1 MRVSQLLLPTVKEDP
16 AGAEAVSHKLMVRA
30 GLVRQLAAGIYVFL
44 PAGWRVMQKIEQIIR
59 EEMDAIGCQ
68 EMLMP
73 VLQPAEL
80 WQESGRWDAIGEEM
94 FRLKDR
100 KRADMALAMTHEE
113 VVTWLAAREVHSYKQ
128 LPQLWYHFQ
137 TKERDEA
144 RPKSGILR
152 TREFTM
158 KDSYSLDVS
167 EEALQES
174 YRLHIGA
181 YDRIYRRCGL
191 SFMMVEG
198 DSGMMGGEIS
208 HEYMAFADA
217 GEDEIVFCRACG
229 YASNVETAI
238 AGADPEPPASELTPL
253 GAADSPY
260 ARATGAPVDLLA
272 QSELDTPDCKTIEQ
286 VAAYLGLPARAFVKA
301 LVVTPECGGEG
312 GREGAAVASG
322 PVMVLVR
329 GDHELNELKLE
340 SVLGGSFR
348 MATPEEVLEAQGVE
362 PGFVGP
368 VPTPLPVFAD
378 EGLRRGSYVAGA
390 NKPGFHRSGVTL
402 EQIPRATFA
411 DLRRARPG
419 DPCAQ
424 CTGDLEGARVIEVGN
439 IFQLGLKYSVPMGAT
454 FLDEDGKE
462 RPIVMGSYGI
472 GLARIAA
479 AAVEQHH
486 DDNGIC
492 WPARIAPFHVHLILV
507 RASDDVQRELA
518 DDLYARLSAEGFEVV
533 YDDRDM
539 SPGIKFKDADLLGCP
554 MQVVVGKRAGE
565 GFVELKGRENGERRD
580 LPVAELSAALR
591 ALLA

>member
-1 MRVSQLLLPTVKEDP
+1 
-16 AGAEAVSHKLMVRA
+16 
-30 GLVRQLAAGIYVFL
+30 
-44 PAGWRVMQKIEQIIR
+44 
-59 EEMDAIGCQ
+59 
-68 EMLMP
+68 
-73 VLQPAEL
+73 
-80 WQESGRWDAIGEEM
+80 
-94 FRLKDR
+94 
-100 KRADMALAMTHEE
+100 MALAMTHEE

-152 TREFTM
+152 TREFIM

-167 EEALQES
+167 EAALQES

-181 YDRIYRRCGL
+181 YDRIYERCGL

-217 GEDEIVFCRACG
+217 GEDEIVFCRECG
-229 YASNVETAI
+229 YASNVETAV
-238 AGADPEPPASELTPL
+238 AGADPEPPASDLTPR
-253 GAADSPY
+253 GAAGAPF
-260 ARATGAPVDLLA
+260 AKAAGAPVDLFA
-272 QSELDTPDCKTIEQ
+272 EADLDTPECKTIEQ
-286 VAAYLGLPARAFVKA
+286 VAGYLGLPPRAFVKA
-301 LVVTPECGGEG
+301 LVVVPERGE
-312 GREGAAVASG
+312 EAEPA
-322 PVMVLVR
+322 MVLVR

-368 VPTPLPVFAD
+368 VSTPLPVYAD
-378 EGLRRGSYVAGA
+378 EELRRGHYVAGA
-390 NKPGFHRSGVTL
+390 NRAGFHHSGVTL
-402 EQIPRATFA
+402 EQVPQAVFT
-411 DLRRARPG
+411 DLRKARPG

-424 CTGDLEGARVIEVGN
+424 CAGDLEGARVIEVGN
-439 IFQLGLKYSVPMGAT
+439 IFQLGLKYSAPMGAT

-492 WPARIAPFHVHLILV
+492 WPAGIAPFHVHLILV
-507 RASDDVQRELA
+507 RASDQTQRALA
-518 DDLYARLSAEGFEVV
+518 DDLYSALGAKGLEVV
-533 YDDRDM
+533 YDDREV

-554 MQVVVGKRAGE
+554 AQVVVGKRAGE
-565 GFVELKGRENGERRD
+565 GLVELKERASGERRD
-580 LPVAELSAALR
+580 VPVGELSAALG